1 MAGERGRQG
10 FITTQWQGF
19 REAGH
24 RWQERGT
31 GGRREAQVA
40 RERQWYRQTKKH
52 TERITSGEAEKQ
64 RDGVQRGRETERP

>member
-31 GGRREAQVA
+31 GGKREAVVQTNKETH
-40 RERQWYRQTKKH
+40 RENNKRRSREAERRG
-52 TERITSGEAEKQ
+52 TER
-64 RDGVQRGRETERP
+64 